1 MGLKISALERDLSSC
16 SRTSSS
22 AACSLD
28 LLPSPT
34 LILVLQLLSHRDRL
48 RAARCSRRLLTAA
61 RSPAAWQCAAPLPYP
76 FYSAHWAARLRRS
89 LLALAPFELRVA
101 ARRLQ
106 SAAVADLLLLPNIRA
121 VRFDDDAAASEAQ
134 LDELLASPLLADV
147 AALRLSPRCQL
158 RPHHTAVVAERMHAL
173 RTLRLHCPEHRRQ
186 RGSGS
191 GFGSADAD
199 AEPDDDG
206 WPLELPGT
214 DGSAS
219 PLRPHS
225 PTFDAVGSL
234 LAPLARMRALA
245 DLSLSFPISLAR
257 AGGGPAA
264 AAALHPPLSHPL
276 GRCGALR
283 RLRLHRAPL
292 SERQLAELLQTPAL
306 ARQLECLALSFVEAT
321 DRVAISRAGAAVGIG
336 AGTGTGSA
344 SAAVDPSSA
353 SPVDWHS
360 LFGSLVRLRSLAL
373 SQCFIVSSL
382 LPALPAAPLLGRLSV
397 VCRAQ
402 PLGESADC
410 GAVNPA
416 PAAVRALLLARP
428 RLQVRLAVAP
438 TLLLWLAPIRAAIDA
453 DPRRHERDHCTAQ
466 WMTLRTLATD
476 PDSHPD
482 AHSGAADPVAHPV
495 ADHGQ
500 PGTAVGTSPRVRLVD
515 RIVEADGE
523 WTEEDKADATRQL
536 R

>member
-1 MGLKISALERDLSSC
+1 MGLKISALERDPSAP
-16 SRTSSS
+16 SRPSSS
-22 AACSLD
+22 AACPLD
-28 LLPSPT
+28 SLPSPALT
-34 LILVLQLLSHRDRL
+34 LILQFLSHRDRL
-48 RAARCSRRLLTAA
+48 RAARCSPRLLSAA
-61 RSPAAWQCAAPLPYP
+61 RSPSAWQCAAPLPYP

-89 LLALAPFELRVA
+89 LLSLAPFELRVA

-121 VRFDDDAAASEAQ
+121 VRFDDDAEASEAQ
-134 LDELLASPLLADV
+134 LDELLASALLADV
-147 AALRLSPRCQL
+147 TALRLSPRCQL

-173 RTLRLHCPEHRRQ
+173 RTLRLHCPKHRRS
-186 RGSGS
+186 RGSTGAA
-191 GFGSADAD
+191 GTGSAGAD

-206 WPLELPGT
+206 WPLELPGA
-214 DGSAS
+214 DSSAS

-245 DLSLSFPISLAR
+245 DLSLSFPVCLAL

-264 AAALHPPLSHPL
+264 GAAALHPPLSHPL

-292 SERQLAELLQTPAL
+292 SERQLAELLQSPAL

-321 DRVAISRAGAAVGIG
+321 DRGPTARAGTAADIG
-336 AGTGTGSA
+336 AGTGTGSV
-344 SAAVDPSSA
+344 SAAVDPNAA

-360 LFGSLVRLRSLAL
+360 VFGSMVRLRSLAL

-382 LPALPAAPLLGRLSV
+382 LPALSAAPSLVRLGV
-397 VCRAQ
+397 GCRAQ

-416 PAAVRALLLARP
+416 PAAVRALLSARP

-438 TLLLWLAPIRAAIDA
+438 TLPLWLAPIRAAIDA
-453 DPRRHERDHCTAQ
+453 DPRRRERDHCAAQ
-466 WMTLRTLATD
+466 WAGLRALAKDDTD
-476 PDSHPD
+476 VN
-482 AHSGAADPVAHPV
+482 ADPRVADQA

-500 PGTAVGTSPRVRLVD
+500 PGTAVGTSSRVRLVD

-523 WTEEDKADATRQL
+523 WTEEDKADAKGH
-536 R
+536 